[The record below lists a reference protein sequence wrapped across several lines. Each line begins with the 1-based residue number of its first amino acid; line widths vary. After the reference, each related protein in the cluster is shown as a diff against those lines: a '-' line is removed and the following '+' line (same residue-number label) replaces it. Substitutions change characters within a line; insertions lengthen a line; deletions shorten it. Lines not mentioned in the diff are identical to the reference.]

1 MVCFAYVCMRQLS
14 GGSLEVLSDVFDE
27 NDDLF
32 GLCLGVF
39 VGLASA
45 KYLYILT
52 FSSRNVLNLPNGRS
66 WSPGLSEN

>member
-1 MVCFAYVCMRQLS
+1 MVCLAYVCMRQLS

-52 FSSRNVLNLPNGRS
+52 FSSRNV
-66 WSPGLSEN
+66 